1 MWSILLSAWDISPL
15 LSFQAGW
22 SSRHW
27 EQDNRW
33 ILLLSSVNIPHQ
45 EDEDWGQVSDRS
57 HDILGSTRLPG
68 SGLARPRPI
77 RGQPLVSWPGQPIR
91 GQSDN
96 SSVTWADWPGLSSLA
111 TMWGNVQTFSQYL
124 DFCADLVDWNRKQ
137 KTLRNKYKNREYWF
151 QTDRPSTLRWCK
163 GWKNVSKFSSYRF
176 LLIWNHENCWAAVEF
191 RDPILWSTFP
201 IRERILAGWKVF
213 SSGTKTI
220 TILSKIIEG
229 VLTMKTLAW
238 RPDCW
243 DDFISINFSPM
254 IG

>member
-1 MWSILLSAWDISPL
+1 MRTEDRCLTGVTTSSAPPDCLAPVLPDLDQSEASLWSPDQASQSEASNTTLLSHGQID
-15 LSFQAGW
+15 
-22 SSRHW
+22 
-27 EQDNRW
+27 QDY
-33 ILLLSSVNIPHQ
+33 
-45 EDEDWGQVSDRS
+45 
-57 HDILGSTRLPG
+57 
-68 SGLARPRPI
+68 
-77 RGQPLVSWPGQPIR
+77 
-91 GQSDN
+91 
-96 SSVTWADWPGLSSLA
+96 SLA
-111 TMWGNVQTFSQYL
+111 TMWGNVQTSWQYL

-151 QTDRPSTLRWCK
+151 QTDRPSTLLWCK

>member
-1 MWSILLSAWDISPL
+1 MRDQPPSWRGSHHDQECVTVCLLSAFTFLSPL
-15 LSFQAGW
+15 PD
-22 SSRHW
+22 RTC
-27 EQDNRW
+27 RW
-33 ILLLSSVNIPHQ
+33 K
-45 EDEDWGQVSDRS
+45 E
-57 HDILGSTRLPG
+57 
-68 SGLARPRPI
+68 
-77 RGQPLVSWPGQPIR
+77 
-91 GQSDN
+91 
-96 SSVTWADWPGLSSLA
+96 
-111 TMWGNVQTFSQYL
+111 TF
-124 DFCADLVDWNRKQ
+124 
-137 KTLRNKYKNREYWF
+137 RNKYKNREYWF

-176 LLIWNHENCWAAVEF
+176 LLIWNHENCWAAMEF

>member
-1 MWSILLSAWDISPL
+1 MRTEDRCLTGVTTSSAPPDCLAPVLPDLDQSEASLWSPDQASQSEASLTTLLSHGQIDQDCL
-15 LSFQAGW
+15 LWQPCEEMFKLPHNIWTS
-22 SSRHW
+22 
-27 EQDNRW
+27 
-33 ILLLSSVNIPHQ
+33 LPTLSIGT
-45 EDEDWGQVSDRS
+45 E
-57 HDILGSTRLPG
+57 
-68 SGLARPRPI
+68 
-77 RGQPLVSWPGQPIR
+77 
-91 GQSDN
+91 
-96 SSVTWADWPGLSSLA
+96 
-111 TMWGNVQTFSQYL
+111 
-124 DFCADLVDWNRKQ
+124 NRKQ